1 MRTATAYFAG
11 VGTVVVAI
19 AAGVGG
25 GLTIANITNPH
36 DGKQEVSK
44 VERRNAS
51 EPTQVSNAASEP
63 ASYLAATQAAATKPV
78 TVAPAPQQNAA
89 PAQASN
95 AAPPADANAPRDG
108 NNATANSTVAPQPA
122 QANAAPPA
130 PNAQAANREQAAA
143 SEDANAKARDVDVK
157 SRDADAKARDGDT
170 RRAAAEKRRAE
181 RRQQWAERRRQP
193 RHGDEDLRDVELRV
207 REATETP
214 RLLAADPE
222 RMESPRIRLF
232 DDDD

>member
-19 AAGVGG
+19 AAGLGG
-25 GLTIANITNPH
+25 GLTIANITSPH

-44 VERRNAS
+44 VERRNAP

-63 ASYLAATQAAATKPV
+63 VTYLAATQAAATKPV
-78 TVAPAPQQNAA
+78 TVAPVPQQNAA
-89 PAQASN
+89 PAQVAN
-95 AAPPADANAPRDG
+95 VAPAADANAQRDS
-108 NNATANSTVAPQPA
+108 NNATTNNTAAPQPA

-130 PNAQAANREQAAA
+130 SNAQNASREQNAP
-143 SEDANAKARDVDVK
+143 SEDANARV
-157 SRDADAKARDGDT
+157 RDAK
-170 RRAAAEKRRAE
+170 RAAAEKRRAE
-181 RRQQWAERRRQP
+181 RRQEWAERRRQP

-207 REATETP
+207 RQATDTP

-232 DDDD
+232 DDD

>member
-19 AAGVGG
+19 AAGLGG
-25 GLTIANITNPH
+25 GLTIANITSPH
-36 DGKQEVSK
+36 DGRQEVGK
-44 VERRNAS
+44 VERRNAP

-63 ASYLAATQAAATKPV
+63 VSYLAATQAAATKPV

-89 PAQASN
+89 PAQANN
-95 AAPPADANAPRDG
+95 AVPPADANAPRDS
-108 NNATANSTVAPQPA
+108 NNATANSAAAPQPA

-130 PNAQAANREQAAA
+130 ANSQPAAA
-143 SEDANAKARDVDVK
+143 PEDANARARDADVKNRDAEAKTRDVDTK
-157 SRDADAKARDGDT
+157 
-170 RRAAAEKRRAE
+170 RAAAEKRRAE
-181 RRQQWAERRRQP
+181 RRQQWAERRHQP
-193 RHGDEDLRDVELRV
+193 RRGDDLRDVELRV
-207 REATETP
+207 REATDTP

-232 DDDD
+232 DDDV

>member
-19 AAGVGG
+19 AAGLGG

-44 VERRNAS
+44 VERRNAP
-51 EPTQVSNAASEP
+51 EPTQASNAASEP
-63 ASYLAATQAAATKPV
+63 VSYLAQMQAAATKPV
-78 TVAPAPQQNAA
+78 TVSPAPRQQNAA
-89 PAQASN
+89 PAQATN
-95 AAPPADANAPRDG
+95 ATPPADANAPHDS
-108 NNATANSTVAPQPA
+108 NATANNTVTSQPA

-130 PNAQAANREQAAA
+130 PNAQTANREQTAP
-143 SEDANAKARDVDVK
+143 SEDANAKARDADVR
-157 SRDADAKARDGDT
+157 SRDADAKARDGDA

-207 REATETP
+207 RQATETP